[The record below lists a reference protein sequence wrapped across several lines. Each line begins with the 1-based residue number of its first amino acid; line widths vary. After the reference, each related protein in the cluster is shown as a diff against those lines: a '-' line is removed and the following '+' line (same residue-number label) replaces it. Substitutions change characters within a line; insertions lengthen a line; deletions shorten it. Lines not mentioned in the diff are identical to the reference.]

1 MRLLCAAL
9 LAFLALS
16 AARAAEP
23 PPARILVVG
32 TWHFANPGLDLHNM
46 QSDDVLSTL
55 RQKEIHTAALALET
69 FAPNKVFVE
78 WPEAAVAE
86 SFAAWR
92 AGQLP
97 LEQQRNE
104 VVQFGFR
111 IALHRK
117 LDRVYGIDMPG
128 EFPMPAVAK
137 WASEHGKDKEFGM
150 LMQRASA
157 MVKASSAQLKTQ
169 SIGAVLRAIN
179 TPEALAEGQ
188 ALYLELLRYGA
199 GEAQPGAELN
209 AAWQRRNYLICARL
223 LQNLQA
229 GDRAI
234 VFFGQGHAHA
244 LHRCI
249 VEAPGVELVQ
259 ANAYLPQ

>member
-1 MRLLCAAL
+1 MHLLCAAL
-9 LAFLALS
+9 LMLLPFATVH
-16 AARAAEP
+16 AADT
-23 PPARILVVG
+23 PPAQVLIVG
-32 TWHFANPGLDLHNM
+32 TWHFANPGLDLHNI
-46 QSDDVLSTL
+46 QSDDVLGTA
-55 RQKEIHTAALALET
+55 RQKEIHAAALALET

-78 WPEAAVAE
+78 RPEAAVAE
-86 SFAAWR
+86 PFAAYR
-92 AGQLP
+92 ARKLP

-111 IALHRK
+111 IALQRK

-128 EFPMPAVAK
+128 EFPMDPVAK
-137 WASEHGKDKEFGM
+137 WANENGRSKQFGM
-150 LMQRASA
+150 LMQRAGT
-157 MVKASSAQLKTQ
+157 MVQASTERLKTQ

-179 TPEALAEGQ
+179 TPEAIAEGQ
-188 ALYLELLRYGA
+188 SLYLELLRYGA
-199 GEAQPGAELN
+199 DKTQPGAELN

-244 LHRCI
+244 LQRCI
-249 VEAPGVELVQ
+249 VEAPDVELVQ
-259 ANAYLPQ
+259 ANDYLPQ